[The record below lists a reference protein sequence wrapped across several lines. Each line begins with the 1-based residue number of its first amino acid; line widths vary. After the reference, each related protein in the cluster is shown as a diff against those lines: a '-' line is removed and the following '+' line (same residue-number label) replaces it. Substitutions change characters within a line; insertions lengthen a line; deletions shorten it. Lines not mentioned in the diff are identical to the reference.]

1 MRIAAAL
8 LLSVLVLPFLTVQAD
23 KEPSPSQARP
33 DPAMLQSFAPLPAV
47 VKSAANP
54 LTAAKVS
61 LGRMLYYDPRL
72 SRNQQISCN
81 TCHPLDHYGV
91 DGERVSTGFKDQHG
105 TRNAPSVYN
114 AAGHAAQFWDGRAP
128 TVEAQASGPML
139 NPVEMAM
146 PSQEFAVEVLKSMP
160 AYVAAFQ
167 KAFPGEKDPVTLDN
181 AALAIGAF
189 ERELVTPSRWD
200 KFLKGD
206 PSALNDREI
215 AGLNEF
221 LETGCQ
227 LCHSGAYVGGEQFMK
242 LGVVKPWPGQSDLGR
257 FAVTHQAQDRLV
269 FKVPS
274 LRNVAET
281 GPYFH
286 DGSVRTLDQA
296 VRDMAEYQLG
306 KKLNRQQVQAIVV
319 WLNSLTGELPQ
330 DVIRKPALP
339 PSSRTTPTP
348 EGL

>member
-8 LLSVLVLPFLTVQAD
+8 LLSVLALPFMAVQAD
-23 KEPSPSQARP
+23 KEASRP
-33 DPAMLQSFAPLPAV
+33 KAPVDPAMLQSFAPLPPV
-47 VKSAANP
+47 VESPANP
-54 LTAAKVS
+54 ITAEKVS
-61 LGRMLYYDPRL
+61 LGRMLYFDPRL

-81 TCHPLDHYGV
+81 TCHPLNRYGV
-91 DGERVSTGFKDQHG
+91 DGERVSTGFKGQHG

-114 AAGHAAQFWDGRAP
+114 AAGHLAQFWDGRAA

-146 PSQEFAVEVLKSMP
+146 PSPQFAVQVLKTMP
-160 AYVAAFQ
+160 GYVAAFHR
-167 KAFPGEKDPVTLDN
+167 AFPGQPDPVTLDD

-206 PSALNDREI
+206 AAALNKPEV
-215 AGLNEF
+215 AGLNKF

-242 LGVVKPWPGQSDLGR
+242 LGVVKPWPSQSDLGR
-257 FAVTHQAQDRLV
+257 YAVTHQAQDRLV

-274 LRNVAET
+274 LRNIEKT

-286 DGSVRTLDQA
+286 DGSVRTLEEA

-306 KKLNRQQVQAIVV
+306 KKLQPQEVQAIVA
-319 WLNSLTGELPQ
+319 WLKTLTGELPQ
-330 DVIRKPALP
+330 DAIRKPALP
-339 PSSRTTPTP
+339 QRAASTPAP
-348 EGL
+348 QGF